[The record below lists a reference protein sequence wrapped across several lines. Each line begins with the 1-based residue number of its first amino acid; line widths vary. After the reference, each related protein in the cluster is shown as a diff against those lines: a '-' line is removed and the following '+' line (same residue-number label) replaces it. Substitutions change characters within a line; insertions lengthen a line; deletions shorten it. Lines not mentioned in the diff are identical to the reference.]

1 MIAGMTIDR
10 LVRPML
16 RMIALLLLAFGTI
29 VPAQAA
35 VTITFWSQE
44 FGQNFPHAFFTFSG
58 APDAGGP
65 AVNESYGFTAKA
77 ITPALL
83 MGSVGGRIDRPKP
96 SYIAKSNAHFSVVL
110 TDGQYAAVRA
120 LIDEWGERGDS
131 HYNLNRRNCVHF
143 VAEAARRSGLAVVE
157 DKKLMKKPRS
167 FIQSVEHANAGRVT
181 VVELPAK
188 AYFATLPPP
197 AVTDDTPDGDAATV
211 PH

>member
-1 MIAGMTIDR
+1 MTTDR
-10 LVRPML
+10 LLRPIL
-16 RMIALLLLAFGTI
+16 RALALLLLALGSV

-65 AVNESYGFTAKA
+65 SINESYGFTAKA

-83 MGSVGGRIDRPKP
+83 MGSVGGMIDRPKP

-110 TDGQYAAVRA
+110 SDAQYAAVRS
-120 LIDEWGERGDS
+120 LIDEWGANGDS

-143 VAEAARRSGLAVVE
+143 VAEAARRSGLTVTEPKA
-157 DKKLMKKPRS
+157 LMKKPRS
-167 FIQSVEHANAGRVT
+167 FIQSVEHANVGRVT
-181 VVELPAK
+181 VIELPAK

-197 AVTDDTPDGDAATV
+197 AAANDDTPLVSAATA

>member
-1 MIAGMTIDR
+1 MTIAR
-10 LVRPML
+10 LLRPML
-16 RMIALLLLAFGTI
+16 RTVALVLLALGTI
-29 VPAQAA
+29 MPAQAA

-65 AVNESYGFTAKA
+65 AINESYGFTAKA

-83 MGSVGGRIDRPKP
+83 MGSVGGMIDRPKP
-96 SYIAKSNAHFSVVL
+96 SYIARSNAHFSVVL
-110 TDGQYAAVRA
+110 SDAQYAAVRA
-120 LIDEWGERGDS
+120 LIDEWGEKGDS

-143 VAEAARRSGLAVVE
+143 VAEAARRSGLTVVE

-167 FIQSVEHANAGRVT
+167 FIQSVEQTNAGRVT
-181 VVELPAK
+181 VIEQPAK
-188 AYFATLPPP
+188 TYLATVPPP
-197 AVTDDTPDGDAATV
+197 AANDNVPANEAATA

>member
-1 MIAGMTIDR
+1 MTTHR
-10 LVRPML
+10 LFRILL
-16 RMIALLLLAFGTI
+16 RGLALLLLAVGSI

-44 FGQNFPHAFFTFSG
+44 FGQNFPYAFFTFSG

-83 MGSVGGRIDRPKP
+83 MGSVGGMIDRPKP

-110 TDGQYAAVRA
+110 TDAQYASIRS
-120 LIDEWGERGDS
+120 LIDEWGEKGDS

-143 VAEAARRSGLAVVE
+143 VAEAARRSGLSVVE

-167 FIQSVEHANAGRVT
+167 FIQSVEQANTGRIT
-181 VVELPAK
+181 VIEMPAK

-197 AVTDDTPDGDAATV
+197 AAANDNVPAVDAATV

>member
-1 MIAGMTIDR
+1 MTTDR
-10 LVRPML
+10 LLRPIL
-16 RMIALLLLAFGTI
+16 RALALLLLALGSV

-65 AVNESYGFTAKA
+65 AINESYGFTAKA

-83 MGSVGGRIDRPKP
+83 MGSVGGMIDRPKP
-96 SYIAKSNAHFSVVL
+96 KYIAGSNAHFSVVL
-110 TDGQYAAVRA
+110 SDPQYAAIRS
-120 LIDEWGERGDS
+120 LIVEWDEAGDS

-143 VAEAARRSGLAVVE
+143 VAEAARRSGLQVIE

-167 FIQSVEHANAGRVT
+167 FVQSVEQANAGRVT
-181 VVELPAK
+181 VIELPAK

-197 AVTDDTPDGDAATV
+197 AVTDDSPTPETATA

>member
-1 MIAGMTIDR
+1 MFRT
-10 LVRPML
+10 LL
-16 RMIALLLLAFGTI
+16 RGLALLLLAMGSV

-58 APDAGGP
+58 APDAGGS

-83 MGSVGGRIDRPKP
+83 MGSVGGMIDRPKP

-110 TDGQYAAVRA
+110 TDAQYASIRS
-120 LIDEWGERGDS
+120 LIDEWGEKGDS

-143 VAEAARRSGLAVVE
+143 VAEAARRSGLSVVE
-157 DKKLMKKPRS
+157 DKKLMKKLRS
-167 FIQSVEHANAGRVT
+167 FIQSVEQANAGRVT
-181 VVELPAK
+181 VIEMPAK

-197 AVTDDTPDGDAATV
+197 AAANDNVPAVDAATV

>member
-1 MIAGMTIDR
+1 MTTHR
-10 LVRPML
+10 LFRTLL
-16 RMIALLLLAFGTI
+16 RGLAPLLLALGSI

-83 MGSVGGRIDRPKP
+83 MGSVGGMIDRPKP

-110 TDGQYAAVRA
+110 TDAQYASIRS
-120 LIDEWGERGDS
+120 LIDEWGEKGDS

-143 VAEAARRSGLAVVE
+143 VAEAARRSGLSVVE

-167 FIQSVEHANAGRVT
+167 FIQSVEQANTGRVT
-181 VVELPAK
+181 VIEMPAK
-188 AYFATLPPP
+188 AYFATLAPP
-197 AVTDDTPDGDAATV
+197 AAANDNVPAVDAATV

>member
-1 MIAGMTIDR
+1 MTIDR
-10 LVRPML
+10 LFRPLL
-16 RMIALLLLAFGTI
+16 RGFALLLLTLATI

-110 TDGQYAAVRA
+110 SDAQYAALRS
-120 LIDEWGERGDS
+120 LIVEWGETGDS

-143 VAEAARRSGLAVVE
+143 VAEAARRSGLQVVE

-167 FIQSVEHANAGRVT
+167 FVQSVEQANAGRVT
-181 VVELPAK
+181 VIELPAK

-197 AVTDDTPDGDAATV
+197 EVTDETPTPETATQ

>member
-1 MIAGMTIDR
+1 MTIDR
-10 LVRPML
+10 LFRPML
-16 RMIALLLLAFGTI
+16 RTFALLLLALGTI
-29 VPAQAA
+29 MPAQGA

-96 SYIAKSNAHFSVVL
+96 SYIAKSNAHFLVVL
-110 TDGQYAAVRA
+110 SDAQYASIRSLV
-120 LIDEWGERGDS
+120 DEWGEKGDS

-143 VAEAARRSGLAVVE
+143 VAEAARRSGLRVVE
-157 DKKLMKKPRS
+157 DRKLMKKPRS

-197 AVTDDTPDGDAATV
+197 AAANDDTAGGDAATV

>member
-1 MIAGMTIDR
+1 MTTQR
-10 LVRPML
+10 LFRTLL
-16 RMIALLLLAFGTI
+16 RGLAPLLLALGSI

-83 MGSVGGRIDRPKP
+83 MGSVGGMIDRPKP

-110 TDGQYAAVRA
+110 TDAQYASIRS
-120 LIDEWGERGDS
+120 LIDEWGEKGDS

-143 VAEAARRSGLAVVE
+143 VAEAARRSGLSVVE
-157 DKKLMKKPRS
+157 DRKLMKKPRS
-167 FIQSVEHANAGRVT
+167 FIQSVEQANAGRVT
-181 VVELPAK
+181 VIEMPAK

-197 AVTDDTPDGDAATV
+197 AAANDNVPAVDAATV

>member
-1 MIAGMTIDR
+1 MTTQR
-10 LVRPML
+10 LFRTLL
-16 RMIALLLLAFGTI
+16 RGLALLLLAMGSV

-44 FGQNFPHAFFTFSG
+44 FGQNFPQAFFTFSG
-58 APDAGGP
+58 APDAGGS

-83 MGSVGGRIDRPKP
+83 MGSVGGMIDRPKP

-110 TDGQYAAVRA
+110 TDAQYASIRS
-120 LIDEWGERGDS
+120 LIDEWGEKGDS

-143 VAEAARRSGLAVVE
+143 VAEAARRSGLSVVE

-167 FIQSVEHANAGRVT
+167 FIQSVEQANAGRVT
-181 VVELPAK
+181 VIEMPAK

-197 AVTDDTPDGDAATV
+197 AAANDNVPAVDAATV

>member
-1 MIAGMTIDR
+1 MTTQR
-10 LVRPML
+10 LFRTLL
-16 RMIALLLLAFGTI
+16 RGLALLLLAVGG
-29 VPAQAA
+29 VMPAQAA

-83 MGSVGGRIDRPKP
+83 MGSVGGMIDRPKP

-110 TDGQYAAVRA
+110 TDAQYASIRS
-120 LIDEWGERGDS
+120 LIDEWGEKGDS

-143 VAEAARRSGLAVVE
+143 VAEAARRSGLSVVE

-167 FIQSVEHANAGRVT
+167 FIQSVEQANTGRVT
-181 VVELPAK
+181 VIEMPAK

-197 AVTDDTPDGDAATV
+197 AAANDNVPAVDAATV

>member
-1 MIAGMTIDR
+1 MTTQR
-10 LVRPML
+10 LFRTLL
-16 RMIALLLLAFGTI
+16 RGLALLLLAMGSV

-58 APDAGGP
+58 APDAGGS

-83 MGSVGGRIDRPKP
+83 MGSVGGMIDRPKP

-110 TDGQYAAVRA
+110 TDAQYASIRS
-120 LIDEWGERGDS
+120 LIDEWGEKGDS

-143 VAEAARRSGLAVVE
+143 VAEAARRSGLSVVE
-157 DKKLMKKPRS
+157 DKKLMKKLRS
-167 FIQSVEHANAGRVT
+167 FIQSVEQANAGRVT
-181 VVELPAK
+181 VIEMPAK

-197 AVTDDTPDGDAATV
+197 AAANDNVPAVDAATV

>member
-1 MIAGMTIDR
+1 MTTQSLFR
-10 LVRPML
+10 TLL
-16 RMIALLLLAFGTI
+16 RGLAPLLLALGSI

-83 MGSVGGRIDRPKP
+83 MGSVGGMIDRPKP

-110 TDGQYAAVRA
+110 TDAQYASIRS
-120 LIDEWGERGDS
+120 LIDEWGEKGDS

-143 VAEAARRSGLAVVE
+143 VAEAARRSGLSVVE

-167 FIQSVEHANAGRVT
+167 FIQSVEQANTGRIT
-181 VVELPAK
+181 VIEMPAK

-197 AVTDDTPDGDAATV
+197 AAANDNVPAVDAATV

>member
-1 MIAGMTIDR
+1 MTTQR
-10 LVRPML
+10 LFRTLL
-16 RMIALLLLAFGTI
+16 RGLALLLLAMGSV

-58 APDAGGP
+58 APDAGGS

-83 MGSVGGRIDRPKP
+83 MGSVGGMIDRPKP

-110 TDGQYAAVRA
+110 TDAQYASIRS
-120 LIDEWGERGDS
+120 LIDEWGEKGDS

-143 VAEAARRSGLAVVE
+143 VAEAARRSGLSVVE

-167 FIQSVEHANAGRVT
+167 FIQSVEQANAGRVT
-181 VVELPAK
+181 VIEMPAK

-197 AVTDDTPDGDAATV
+197 AAANDNVPAVDAATV

>member
-1 MIAGMTIDR
+1 MPADQF
-10 LVRPML
+10 LRPLL
-16 RMIALLLLAFGTI
+16 RGFALLLLALASI

-58 APDAGGP
+58 TPDAGGP

-83 MGSVGGRIDRPKP
+83 MGSVGGRIDRPRP
-96 SYIAKSNAHFSVVL
+96 SYIARSNAHFSVVL
-110 TDGQYAAVRA
+110 SDAQYAAVRA
-120 LIDEWGERGDS
+120 LVAEWGEAGDS

-143 VAEAARRSGLAVVE
+143 VAEAARRSGLQVVE
-157 DKKLMKKPRS
+157 DRTLMKKPRS
-167 FIQSVEHANAGRVT
+167 FVQSVERANAGRVT
-181 VVELPAK
+181 VIELPAS

-197 AVTDDTPDGDAATV
+197 AVTDGTPVPETATA

>member
-1 MIAGMTIDR
+1 MTTNRLFRPFLRIA
-10 LVRPML
+10 
-16 RMIALLLLAFGTI
+16 ALLSLLLAAT

-58 APDAGGP
+58 IPDAGGP

-83 MGSVGGRIDRPKP
+83 MGSVGGMIDRPKP

-110 TDGQYAAVRA
+110 SDAQYASVRS
-120 LIDEWGERGDS
+120 LIDEWGEKGDS

-143 VAEAARRSGLAVVE
+143 VAEAARRSGLTVVE

-181 VVELPAK
+181 VVELPAQ
-188 AYFATLPPP
+188 AFFATQPPP
-197 AVTDDTPDGDAATV
+197 AANDNTPSRDAATT

>member
-1 MIAGMTIDR
+1 MTTQR
-10 LVRPML
+10 LFRTLL
-16 RMIALLLLAFGTI
+16 RGLALLLLAMGSV

-83 MGSVGGRIDRPKP
+83 MGSVGGMIDRPKP

-110 TDGQYAAVRA
+110 TDAQYASIRS

-143 VAEAARRSGLAVVE
+143 VAEAARRSGLSVVE

-167 FIQSVEHANAGRVT
+167 FIQSVEQANAGRVT
-181 VVELPAK
+181 VIEMPAK

-197 AVTDDTPDGDAATV
+197 AAANDNVPAVDAATV

>member
-1 MIAGMTIDR
+1 MTIDR
-10 LVRPML
+10 LFHPLL
-16 RMIALLLLAFGTI
+16 RGFALLLLALATI

-110 TDGQYAAVRA
+110 SDAQYAAVRS
-120 LIDEWGERGDS
+120 LIVEWSETGDS

-143 VAEAARRSGLAVVE
+143 VAEAARRSGLQVIE

-167 FIQSVEHANAGRVT
+167 FVQSVEQANAGRVT
-181 VVELPAK
+181 VIELPAK

-197 AVTDDTPDGDAATV
+197 AVTDDSPTPETATA

>member
-1 MIAGMTIDR
+1 MTTNRLFRPILRIA
-10 LVRPML
+10 
-16 RMIALLLLAFGTI
+16 ALLSLLLAAI

-44 FGQNFPHAFFTFSG
+44 FGQNFPHAFFTFAG
-58 APDAGGP
+58 TPDAGGP

-83 MGSVGGRIDRPKP
+83 MGSVGGMIDRPKP

-110 TDGQYAAVRA
+110 SDAQYASVRS
-120 LIDEWGERGDS
+120 LIDEWGEKGDS

-143 VAEAARRSGLAVVE
+143 VAEAARRSGLTVVE

-167 FIQSVEHANAGRVT
+167 FIQSIEQANAGRVT

-188 AYFATLPPP
+188 AYFATQPPS
-197 AVTDDTPDGDAATV
+197 AANDNTPLRDAATT

>member
-1 MIAGMTIDR
+1 MPTQR
-10 LVRPML
+10 LFRTLL
-16 RMIALLLLAFGTI
+16 RGLALLLLAVGSI

-83 MGSVGGRIDRPKP
+83 MGSVGGMIDRPKP

-110 TDGQYAAVRA
+110 TDAQYASIRS
-120 LIDEWGERGDS
+120 LIDEWGEKGIRTIISTVATACISSPKPHGARG
-131 HYNLNRRNCVHF
+131 
-143 VAEAARRSGLAVVE
+143 
-157 DKKLMKKPRS
+157 
-167 FIQSVEHANAGRVT
+167 
-181 VVELPAK
+181 
-188 AYFATLPPP
+188 
-197 AVTDDTPDGDAATV
+197 
-211 PH
+211 

>member
-1 MIAGMTIDR
+1 MTIDR
-10 LVRPML
+10 LFRPLL
-16 RMIALLLLAFGTI
+16 RGFALLLLALATI

-96 SYIAKSNAHFSVVL
+96 SYIARSNAHFSVVL
-110 TDGQYAAVRA
+110 SDAQYAAVRS
-120 LIDEWGERGDS
+120 LIVEWSETGDS

-143 VAEAARRSGLAVVE
+143 VAEAARRSGLQVVE

-167 FIQSVEHANAGRVT
+167 FVQSVEQANAGRVT
-181 VVELPAK
+181 VIELPAK

-197 AVTDDTPDGDAATV
+197 AVTDDSPTPETATA

>member
-1 MIAGMTIDR
+1 MTIDR
-10 LVRPML
+10 PFRAVL
-16 RMIALLLLAFGTI
+16 RTLAFLLLALGSI

-65 AVNESYGFTAKA
+65 ALNESYGFTAKA

-83 MGSVGGRIDRPKP
+83 MGSVGGMIDRPKP

-110 TDGQYAAVRA
+110 SDAQYASIRS
-120 LIDEWGERGDS
+120 LIDEWGEKGDS

-143 VAEAARRSGLAVVE
+143 VAEAARRSGLNVVE
-157 DKKLMKKPRS
+157 EKKLMKKPRS
-167 FIQSVEHANAGRVT
+167 FIQSVEQANAARVT
-181 VVELPAK
+181 VIELPAK

-197 AVTDDTPDGDAATV
+197 AAANDDTPLVEAATV

>member
-1 MIAGMTIDR
+1 MTTDR
-10 LVRPML
+10 LLRPIL
-16 RMIALLLLAFGTI
+16 RALALLLLALGSV

-65 AVNESYGFTAKA
+65 AINESYGFTAKA

-83 MGSVGGRIDRPKP
+83 MGSVGGMIDRPKP

-110 TDGQYAAVRA
+110 TDAQYATIRA
-120 LIDEWGERGDS
+120 LIDEWGANGDS

-143 VAEAARRSGLAVVE
+143 VAEAARRSGLTVVE
-157 DKKLMKKPRS
+157 DRKLMKKPRS

-181 VVELPAK
+181 VIELPAK
-188 AYFATLPPP
+188 AYFASLPPP
-197 AVTDDTPDGDAATV
+197 AAANDDTPVGNAATA